1 MSYKKILSNIITTE
15 ANTNN
20 LPLRLKVLCVKTL
33 ELFFVV
39 KKNIFDYDFY
49 DFVKKYVNQKINTK
63 SK

>member
-39 KKNIFDYDFY
+39 KKYF
-49 DFVKKYVNQKINTK
+49 
-63 SK
+63 